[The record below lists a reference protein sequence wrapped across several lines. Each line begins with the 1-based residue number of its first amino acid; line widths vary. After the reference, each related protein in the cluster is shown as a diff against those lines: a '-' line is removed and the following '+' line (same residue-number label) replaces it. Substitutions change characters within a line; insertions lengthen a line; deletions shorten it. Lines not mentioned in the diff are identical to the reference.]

1 METATQAFQVA
12 LQSLKYAAEE
22 LLRCK
27 EKNGS
32 AVAIS
37 DVMEPIDLMGELLTY
52 SQTNLQG

>member
-1 METATQAFQVA
+1 

-32 AVAIS
+32 AVVTS